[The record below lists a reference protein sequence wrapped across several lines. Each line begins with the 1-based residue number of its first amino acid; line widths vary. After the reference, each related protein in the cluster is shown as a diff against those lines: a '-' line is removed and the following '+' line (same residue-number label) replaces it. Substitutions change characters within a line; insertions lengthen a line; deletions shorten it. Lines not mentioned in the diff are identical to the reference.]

1 MSQLSLRLVPS
12 PEAPSGATGRGPA
25 VPSVGARSPR
35 AATIERLRA
44 LVGSRGRVGILPPP
58 RERDAEAPALDP
70 GAISTGIAG
79 LDVWLR
85 GWPRPGPVEIAGL
98 PGAGR
103 LALLTPLF
111 ERLTREGRTVLLVD
125 PLQQVHPPGLG
136 GIEPSRLVLV
146 RPSPERAAWA
156 AEQVARSGAV
166 DILVLLDAPPLGRG
180 GVRLTRAAEAGN
192 LGVFVLAERPEVELP
207 AALRLEVEGWRQ
219 DRVLVRCTRSRDGR
233 RVGEREIAPAERPVE
248 TVRVES
254 SSAREARRRMGTA

>member
-1 MSQLSLRLVPS
+1 MPQLSLRLVPFS
-12 PEAPSGATGRGPA
+12 EAPPGPAGQGPA
-25 VPSVGARSPR
+25 VPSAVPRSPR

-58 RERDAEAPALDP
+58 PERDTEAPALDP
-70 GAISTGIAG
+70 GSVSTGIAG
-79 LDVWLR
+79 LDAWLR

-136 GIEPSRLVLV
+136 RIDASRLVLV
-146 RPSPERAAWA
+146 RPSPERAAWT

-166 DILVLLDAPPLGRG
+166 DVLVVLDAPPLGRG

-192 LGVFVLAERPEVELP
+192 LGVFVLSERPEVELP
-207 AALRLEVEGWRQ
+207 AVLRLEMGGWRQ

-233 RVGEREIAPAERPVE
+233 RVGERAIAPAERPVE
-248 TVRVES
+248 T
-254 SSAREARRRMGTA
+254 